1 MFHVF
6 VLPVAKQK
14 HWQKKKKK
22 SSQNIKC
29 FKNFLRIQCFTQVEV
44 HLEFTENNC
53 YGENRLWLQKKKKE
67 QKNKSNKNKTLT

>member
-29 FKNFLRIQCFTQVEV
+29 FKKSSQNTMFRPSGSADSDISKMNSQTCK
-44 HLEFTENNC
+44 LEMSKLIC
-53 YGENRLWLQKKKKE
+53 
-67 QKNKSNKNKTLT
+67 